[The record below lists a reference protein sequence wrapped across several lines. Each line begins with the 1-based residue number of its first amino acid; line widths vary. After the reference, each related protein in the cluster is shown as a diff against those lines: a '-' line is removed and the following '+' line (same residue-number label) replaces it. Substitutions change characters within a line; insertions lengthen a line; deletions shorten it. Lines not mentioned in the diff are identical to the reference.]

1 MCLLFKKQMKL
12 SEAGKESFIVAKL
25 SETAERAEQVLA
37 KMQVALGF
45 VVALMA
51 ALLAVIAAIFQAIC
65 SNSFLPPP
73 KEIIDFWNYCE
84 MLSVPAN
91 SILWA
96 MAGLTATIGCI
107 SNLIALAIQ
116 LTAANFYIS
125 LVKEHN
131 EVVGS
136 IADTNGLSEKYGSI
150 IELPELPKRIKKGSI
165 KRIYLISAIVSCA
178 MAVICVTFACVSF
191 VPILGISVQ
200 NDSIRARIILSF
212 IFTFLIAVIGFL
224 VGLKLTGYS
233 TKES

>member
-1 MCLLFKKQMKL
+1 MCLSSKKQLKL

-25 SETAERAEQVLA
+25 SEIAERAEQGVA

-45 VVALMA
+45 VMALMA

-65 SNSFLPPP
+65 SNSFSLSSRVV
-73 KEIIDFWNYCE
+73 IDFWNYCE

-116 LTAANFYIS
+116 LNAANFYES
-125 LVKEHN
+125 LVQKYNKLAKKIGGVKELLD
-131 EVVGS
+131 EY
-136 IADTNGLSEKYGSI
+136 DEI
-150 IELPELPKRIKKGSI
+150 IKLPNLPKRIKKGSL

-178 MAVICVTFACVSF
+178 MAVICVTFACASF
-191 VPILGISVQ
+191 APILGISTE

-212 IFTFLIAVIGFL
+212 IFTFLLAVIGFL
-224 VGLKLTGYS
+224 VGLKLTGYG